1 MKSVVIVSRQ
11 SELARRQADIVAAK
25 WRRAHPRCRIKI
37 VGIKSRGDKIVDRAL
52 ADIGGKDLFVKE
64 LEAEIDAGRADCAVH
79 SLKDVGAVLPPRFA
93 LAAFLS
99 AADSRDAVISNR
111 NLPLANLPPGATVGT
126 ASPRRRAL
134 LAARHPRLRAVLM
147 RGNVASRIAKMRRGD
162 CDALLLAAAG
172 LHRLGRGGDIC
183 EILDAER
190 FPPAIGQGLLAI
202 ECAADRADV
211 VAAARALD
219 EPQAARRAAIG
230 RALAAAMD
238 ADCHTALGA
247 RIRFENKRARVFAFY
262 APPRGGFVE
271 AQIESEQDPANR
283 RRAAR
288 GEVARAARGADRFA
302 PRFADSSAR
311 QKRRARRG
319 FAGARNRDADFAA
332 RRNRARRRAGCRR
345 RARAGGDGADL
356 DCRQRQRRR
365 RVFRAQNRRAGDR
378 HRRRR
383 ANGAGAFSFRNR
395 RRRGRGRH
403 RLVAA
408 NAAIAKRENPRANRR
423 RHRRRIRKSRRFAAA
438 LRDLARSRGAGF
450 RAAGVSPRDGREKR
464 GAGGGVDS
472 QSDNRRG
479 GFLQRRI
486 DANRFCGGAGGRL
499 RGRFFALA
507 CLCFASANRRRR
519 AQRRLSRHRRRARRF
534 DKNGGSD
541 CRLRRVN
548 ESRANCQ
555 SCTISALFFV
565 FNCFAAVLS
574 PSTHCH

>member
-37 VGIKSRGDKIVDRAL
+37 IGIKSRGDKIVDRAL

-99 AADSRDAVISNR
+99 AADSRDAVISNH

-134 LAARHPRLRAVLM
+134 LAARHPRLRA

-183 EILDAER
+183 EILDAQR
-190 FPPAIGQGLLAI
+190 FPPAVGQGLLAI

-271 AQIESEQDPANR
+271 AQIESEQDPQIVGAR
-283 RRAAR
+283 LAAKLRARLAAR
-288 GEVARAARGADRFA
+288 IDSRPVLLTRPRG
-302 PRFADSSAR
+302 
-311 QKRRARRG
+311 K
-319 FAGARNRDADFAA
+319 
-332 RRNRARRRAGCRR
+332 
-345 RARAGGDGADL
+345 
-356 DCRQRQRRR
+356 
-365 RVFRAQNRRAGDR
+365 
-378 HRRRR
+378 
-383 ANGAGAFSFRNR
+383 NGA
-395 RRRGRGRH
+395 
-403 RLVAA
+403 L
-408 NAAIAKRENPRANRR
+408 
-423 RHRRRIRKSRRFAAA
+423 AAA
-438 LRDLARSRGAGF
+438 LRARGIATRILPLATIEPAAASVVAAARARAATARIWIVVSANAVAAFFTRKTAAPEIVIAVGEQTARALSRFGIDAVAGGGDTASLLRMPQLRSAKIRAQTVAVIGGESESQGVSPPLCAILRDRGARVFALPIYRRATDAKNAARAAELIRKATIGAAVFYNGESMRIAFAAARAVGCGDDFLRLRVYVSHPQIAAAARKDGF
-450 RAAGVSPRDGREKR
+450 RAVVAAP
-464 GAGGGVDS
+464 ADS
-472 QSDNRRG
+472 TKMAEA
-479 GFLQRRI
+479 I
-486 DANRFCGGAGGRL
+486 AVCG
-499 RGRFFALA
+499 
-507 CLCFASANRRRR
+507 
-519 AQRRLSRHRRRARRF
+519 
-534 DKNGGSD
+534 D
-541 CRLRRVN
+541 
-548 ESRANCQ
+548 
-555 SCTISALFFV
+555 
-565 FNCFAAVLS
+565 
-574 PSTHCH
+574 

>member
-37 VGIKSRGDKIVDRAL
+37 IGIKSRGDKIVDRAL

-183 EILDAER
+183 EILDAQR

-271 AQIESEQDPANR
+271 AQIESEQNPQIVGAR
-283 RRAAR
+283 LAAKLRARLAAR
-288 GEVARAARGADRFA
+288 IDSRPVLLTRPRGKNGALAAALRARGIATRILPLAAIEPAAAPVVAAARARAATARIWIVVSANAVA
-302 PRFADSSAR
+302 PCFH
-311 QKRRARRG
+311 
-319 FAGARNRDADFAA
+319 
-332 RRNRARRRAGCRR
+332 
-345 RARAGGDGADL
+345 
-356 DCRQRQRRR
+356 
-365 RVFRAQNRRAGDR
+365 AQNRRAGDR

-383 ANGAGAFSFRNR
+383 ANGARRFLVSESTPSRAGATPLRCCECRNCEAR
-395 RRRGRGRH
+395 KSARKPSP
-403 RLVAA
+403 LSAA
-408 NAAIAKRENPRANRR
+408 NPKIKAFR
-423 RHRRRIRKSRRFAAA
+423 RRFARACAIAGRGFSRCRFIAA
-438 LRDLARSRGAGF
+438 RRTQKTRGA
-450 RAAGVSPRDGREKR
+450 
-464 GAGGGVDS
+464 
-472 QSDNRRG
+472 RR
-479 GFLQRRI
+479 
-486 DANRFCGGAGGRL
+486 
-499 RGRFFALA
+499 
-507 CLCFASANRRRR
+507 S
-519 AQRRLSRHRRRARRF
+519 
-534 DKNGGSD
+534 
-541 CRLRRVN
+541 
-548 ESRANCQ
+548 
-555 SCTISALFFV
+555 
-565 FNCFAAVLS
+565 
-574 PSTHCH
+574 

>member
-37 VGIKSRGDKIVDRAL
+37 IGIKSRGDKIVDRAL

-190 FPPAIGQGLLAI
+190 FPPAVGQGLLAI
-202 ECAADRADV
+202 ECAADRPDV
-211 VAAARALD
+211 IAAARALD

-271 AQIESEQDPANR
+271 AQIESEQAPQIVGAR
-283 RRAAR
+283 LAAKLRARLAAR
-288 GEVARAARGADRFA
+288 VDSRPVLLTRPRG
-302 PRFADSSAR
+302 
-311 QKRRARRG
+311 K
-319 FAGARNRDADFAA
+319 
-332 RRNRARRRAGCRR
+332 
-345 RARAGGDGADL
+345 
-356 DCRQRQRRR
+356 
-365 RVFRAQNRRAGDR
+365 
-378 HRRRR
+378 
-383 ANGAGAFSFRNR
+383 NGA
-395 RRRGRGRH
+395 
-403 RLVAA
+403 L
-408 NAAIAKRENPRANRR
+408 
-423 RHRRRIRKSRRFAAA
+423 AAA
-438 LRDLARSRGAGF
+438 LRARGIATRILPLATIEPAAASVVAAARARAATARIWIVVSANAIAAFFARKTVAPDIVIAVGEQTARALSRFGIDAVAGGGDTASLLRMPQLRSAKIRAQTVAVIGGESENQGVSPPLCAILRERGARVFALPVYRRATDAKNAARAAELIRKATIGAAVFYNGESMRIAFAAARAIGCADDFLRLRVYVSHPQIAAAARKDGF
-450 RAAGVSPRDGREKR
+450 RAVAAAPADSTKMAEAIAVCGV
-464 GAGGGVDS
+464 
-472 QSDNRRG
+472 
-479 GFLQRRI
+479 
-486 DANRFCGGAGGRL
+486 
-499 RGRFFALA
+499 
-507 CLCFASANRRRR
+507 
-519 AQRRLSRHRRRARRF
+519 
-534 DKNGGSD
+534 
-541 CRLRRVN
+541 
-548 ESRANCQ
+548 
-555 SCTISALFFV
+555 
-565 FNCFAAVLS
+565 
-574 PSTHCH
+574 